1 MEKREE
7 KELWA
12 LLHSLLVLS
21 AGEQDR
27 ERLGEQ
33 TRFIDNL
40 CSGYATLPKVDQI
53 LEADPLEVFPEM
65 EDAVKREEF
74 TDILLMYVKGRGT
87 GIEMEREKWL
97 YLSRLLVCL
106 NG

>member
-7 KELWA
+7 KELSA

-21 AGEQDR
+21 DGEEDR
-27 ERLGEQ
+27 ERLKEQ
-33 TRFIDNL
+33 TAFIGAL
-40 CSGYATLPKVDQI
+40 CSGCDTLQIDQI

-74 TDILLMYVKGRGT
+74 TDILLMYVKGQGM
-87 GIEMEREKWL
+87 GIEMDREKWL